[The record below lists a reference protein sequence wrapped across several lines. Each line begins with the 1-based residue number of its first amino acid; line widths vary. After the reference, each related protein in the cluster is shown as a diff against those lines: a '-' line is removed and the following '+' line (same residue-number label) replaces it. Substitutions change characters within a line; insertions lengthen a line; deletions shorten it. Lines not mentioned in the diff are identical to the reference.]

1 MRVLNVAEK
10 PSMARQLSFF
20 LAGGDVDSVDTL
32 AMPIFTL
39 DLLPRR
45 RMEGTSIVA
54 ILRSLKS
61 SEEAM

>member
-1 MRVLNVAEK
+1 MWVLNVAEK

-32 AMPIFTL
+32 AMPISTL
-39 DLLPRR
+39 NLLCR
-45 RMEGTSIVA
+45 RMEGTSIA
-54 ILRSLKS
+54 ATLRSPKS